1 MLLPNT
7 PAIARL
13 STILGV
19 PVPSRIRDLVSPFVF
34 ALPAAADVTA
44 TPGTPPTY
52 QITSDEKHVRISAG
66 AEGTPILITLP
77 DPSECVSG
85 TMFSIELYQEEG
97 GGDYAV
103 LTDGTIQM
111 ILPVHEDRYQF
122 IVANG
127 QSISMLNDWKLWGSA
142 FTNILLSLGFAGTG
156 VWGVDATAWTFIE
169 KLVEGL
175 TDVQTITLSSV
186 IADDTV
192 EVLGETL
199 TCVASDPGE
208 GEFAVGLSDSETA
221 TNLAAL
227 IDAMDGLSAV
237 AADAVVTVTA
247 TAPAR
252 PVLITPGGATMTV
265 ASVDEGNLMG
275 GFHVILNAVLGG

>member
-19 PVPSRIRDLVSPFVF
+19 AVPSRIRDLVSPFAL
-34 ALPAAADVTA
+34 ALPATVDVTA
-44 TPGTPPTY
+44 TPGSPPTY
-52 QITSDEKHVRISAG
+52 QITSEERHVRIASGVDG
-66 AEGTPILITLP
+66 APVVITLP

-85 TMFSIELYQEEG
+85 TIFSILLHKESG
-97 GGDYAV
+97 GSGYAV
-103 LTDGTIQM
+103 LTDGTLQM
-111 ILPVHEDRYQF
+111 VLPVHADRYQF
-122 IVANG
+122 VVANG
-127 QSISMLNDWKLWGSA
+127 ESLSMLNDWKLWGSA
-142 FTNILLSLGFAGTG
+142 FTSILVGIGSTDDE
-156 VWGVDATAWTFIE
+156 WGVHASVWASIG
-169 KLVEGL
+169 KIIEGL

-208 GEFAVGLSDSETA
+208 REFAVGLSDAETA

-227 IDAMDGLSAV
+227 IDDISGITASAV
-237 AADAVVTVTA
+237 GAVITVTA
-247 TAPAR
+247 DAPAR
-252 PVLITPGGATMTV
+252 TVLITPSGATMTV
-265 ASVDEGNLMG
+265 ASADEGNLMG
-275 GFHVILNAVLGG
+275 SFHSLLNALMGG